1 MIAAI
6 HAGWKGAFKGII
18 KRTLN
23 FMIKKGCDPKNV
35 TAVIGPCI
43 SVKNYEVKKDF
54 IKKLIKKDGKNKKF
68 FKKIQNKDFFD
79 LKKYVLSQLKALNI
93 KKIDIINKNTFNP
106 KNNFFSAR
114 RSISRNENDYGR
126 NISVIMINWQYLMK
140 LLTGNSNKPLSKNIA
155 KYLKSKLVN
164 SSIKKFSDGEIYIEI
179 NENIRGN
186 SIFIIQSISSP
197 ANDNLMELLL
207 CIDAL
212 KRSSAKNITAVI
224 PYFGYARQDRKVV
237 PRTSISAKLVSNLI
251 TKAGA
256 DRVVTVD
263 LHAGQI
269 QGFFDIPVDN
279 LFATPIFARHAKK
292 NIKSKNIICVAPDVG
307 GTERAR
313 ALGKILNVELAI
325 VDKRRPKPGQSKV
338 MNVIGNVKGK
348 TCIIV
353 DDIIDSG
360 GTIVNAAKALKDR
373 GAKEVYVYITH
384 GVLSGEAVDKIK
396 KSVIRKLVITD
407 TIDNHDK
414 IKNVKNIEVLPI
426 SALMGEA
433 IKRISNSTSVSD
445 LFK

>member
-1 MIAAI
+1 
-6 HAGWKGAFKGII
+6 
-18 KRTLN
+18 
-23 FMIKKGCDPKNV
+23 
-35 TAVIGPCI
+35 
-43 SVKNYEVKKDF
+43 
-54 IKKLIKKDGKNKKF
+54 
-68 FKKIQNKDFFD
+68 
-79 LKKYVLSQLKALNI
+79 
-93 KKIDIINKNTFNP
+93 
-106 KNNFFSAR
+106 
-114 RSISRNENDYGR
+114 
-126 NISVIMINWQYLMK
+126 MK
-140 LLTGNSNKPLSKNIA
+140 LLTGNSNKVLSKSIA
-155 KYLKSKLVN
+155 KYLRTKLVN
-164 SSIKKFSDGEIYIEI
+164 SSIRNFADGEIYIEI

-279 LFATPIFARHAKK
+279 LFSTPIFARHAKK
-292 NIKSKNIICVAPDVG
+292 KIKSKKIICVAPDVG

-313 ALGKILNVELAI
+313 ALAKLLNVGLAI
-325 VDKRRPKPGQSKV
+325 VDKRRPKPGQSQV
-338 MNVIGNVKGK
+338 MNIIGDVKNQ

-360 GTIVNAAKALKDR
+360 GTIVNAAKALKAR

-384 GVLSGEAVDKIK
+384 GVLTGDAIKKIK
-396 KSVIRKLVITD
+396 NSVIKSLVITD
-407 TIDNHDK
+407 TIDNLQK
-414 IKNVKNIEVLPI
+414 TKNVKNIEVLPI
-426 SALMGEA
+426 SGLMGEA

>member
-1 MIAAI
+1 
-6 HAGWKGAFKGII
+6 
-18 KRTLN
+18 
-23 FMIKKGCDPKNV
+23 
-35 TAVIGPCI
+35 
-43 SVKNYEVKKDF
+43 
-54 IKKLIKKDGKNKKF
+54 
-68 FKKIQNKDFFD
+68 
-79 LKKYVLSQLKALNI
+79 
-93 KKIDIINKNTFNP
+93 
-106 KNNFFSAR
+106 
-114 RSISRNENDYGR
+114 
-126 NISVIMINWQYLMK
+126 MK
-140 LLTGNSNKPLSKNIA
+140 LLTGNSNKNLSKKIS
-155 KYLKSKLVN
+155 KYLKTKLVN
-164 SSIKKFSDGEIYIEI
+164 SSIRKFSDGEIYIEI

-186 SIFIIQSISSP
+186 AIFIIQSTSLP

-256 DRVVTVD
+256 DRIVTVD

-279 LFATPIFARHAKK
+279 LFATPIFGRHIKK
-292 NIKSKNIICVAPDVG
+292 NLKNKNLVCVAPDVG

-313 ALGKILNVELAI
+313 ALGKFLDVGIAI
-325 VDKRRPKPGQSKV
+325 VDKRRPTPGKSQV
-338 MNVIGNVKGK
+338 MNIVGDVKNK
-348 TCIIV
+348 ICIIV

-373 GAKEVYVYITH
+373 GAKEVHVYVTH
-384 GVLSGEAVDKIK
+384 GVLSGQAIEKIK
-396 KSVIRKLVITD
+396 NSSIKKLVVTD
-407 TIDNHDK
+407 TIDNEAK
-414 IKNVKNIEVLPI
+414 VKKTSNIEVLTI
-426 SALMGEA
+426 SNLMAEA

>member
-1 MIAAI
+1 
-6 HAGWKGAFKGII
+6 
-18 KRTLN
+18 
-23 FMIKKGCDPKNV
+23 
-35 TAVIGPCI
+35 
-43 SVKNYEVKKDF
+43 
-54 IKKLIKKDGKNKKF
+54 
-68 FKKIQNKDFFD
+68 
-79 LKKYVLSQLKALNI
+79 
-93 KKIDIINKNTFNP
+93 
-106 KNNFFSAR
+106 
-114 RSISRNENDYGR
+114 
-126 NISVIMINWQYLMK
+126 MK
-140 LLTGNSNKPLSKNIA
+140 LLTGNSNKVLSKNIA

-164 SSIKKFSDGEIYIEI
+164 SSIRKFSDGEIYVEI

-256 DRVVTVD
+256 NRVVTVD

-279 LFATPIFARHAKK
+279 LFATPIFARHVRKK
-292 NIKSKNIICVAPDVG
+292 IKSKKIICVAPDVG

-313 ALGKILNVELAI
+313 ALGKLLNVGLAI
-325 VDKRRPKPGQSKV
+325 VDKRRPKPGQSQV
-338 MNVIGNVKGK
+338 MNVIGDVKDK
-348 TCIIV
+348 TCVIV

-360 GTIVNAAKALKDR
+360 GTIVNAAKALKER

-384 GVLSGEAVDKIK
+384 GVLSGDAVKKIK
-396 KSVIRKLVITD
+396 NSVIKNLVITD
-407 TIDNHDK
+407 TIDNIEK
-414 IKNVKNIEVLPI
+414 TKNVKNIEVLPI